1 MSKTKR
7 ITRQNFDPSKIISI
21 HSFSTTV
28 PPPEHPPPSIPFS
41 FMTVSLE
48 YPEGRCSDRAVC
60 AAGAHGEDGRSP
72 AWLKSAQVVPWILKW
87 FPVLWVFPFL
97 HSHQWN
103 SLSWVRSNF
112 GLDSRSSALAAYIG
126 ALNSFPHF
134 KAKKKKSPPCLFLEE
149 SFPPARKENSFAPNK
164 YTFHAQRKMLW
175 QRTWNVPG
183 IQWVCK
189 NKSQRKFCR
198 SYKLT
203 DVTIFAFRK
212 NNVNL
217 HRLSASKMIPL
228 HEIRQVLKIALSH
241 LFTVKKI

>member
-28 PPPEHPPPSIPFS
+28 SPPEHPPPPIPFS

-72 AWLKSAQVVPWILKW
+72 AWLKSAQVVPWIWKR

-112 GLDSRSSALAAYIG
+112 GLHSKSSALAAYIG

-134 KAKKKKSPPCLFLEE
+134 KAKKKNNPLRVYFWREVFLLHE
-149 SFPPARKENSFAPNK
+149 RK
-164 YTFHAQRKMLW
+164 T
-175 QRTWNVPG
+175 
-183 IQWVCK
+183 
-189 NKSQRKFCR
+189 
-198 SYKLT
+198 
-203 DVTIFAFRK
+203 
-212 NNVNL
+212 
-217 HRLSASKMIPL
+217 PL
-228 HEIRQVLKIALSH
+228 HQISTHSMLREKCCDKGREMFLVYNEFAKINHKGNSVAA
-241 LFTVKKI
+241 TN